1 MSRSAQVMR
10 RPRRAR
16 RPAARPAA
24 AIIAMAALALLVAA
38 CGGSP
43 SSKGSGGSTNS
54 GGSGTSRSTSSQ
66 AVAYAHCM
74 RSHAVPNY
82 PDPEPGR
89 TLPDGLPKVGP
100 RQLGVSSSR
109 YQAAL
114 QACHRLLPTG
124 GSFAQQATECMQN
137 NDCPPALVQ
146 QILTADR
153 TLARCMRTH
162 GVPNFPD
169 PTTDG
174 GSGGP
179 YFPISTAGISESAS
193 RTPTFVHEL
202 NECARVAGPDAL
214 EAFG

>member
-1 MSRSAQVMR
+1 MKQTTEQPMNRK
-10 RPRRAR
+10 
-16 RPAARPAA
+16 AAGPSTL
-24 AIIAMAALALLVAA
+24 IAAALALLAAA
-38 CGGSP
+38 CSRPASAGGSP
-43 SSKGSGGSTNS
+43 GAGRATTSTA
-54 GGSGTSRSTSSQ
+54 

-89 TLPDGLPKVGP
+89 TLPDGLPKVGSQ
-100 RQLGVSSSR
+100 QLGVSSSE

-114 QACHRLLPTG
+114 QACHHLLPTG
-124 GSFAQQATECMQN
+124 GSFQQQETECMQN

-153 TLARCMRTH
+153 ILARCMRTH
-162 GVPNFPD
+162 GEPNFPD
-169 PTTDG
+169 PTTG
-174 GSGGP
+174 SSGGP

-202 NECARVAGPDAL
+202 NQCGRVAGPHAL